1 MTPKQLFAVA
11 TCIAINSLD
20 GFDVLVIA
28 FAAAS
33 IAAEW
38 ELSPQSLGLLFS
50 SGLLGMTLGSLTI
63 APLADRHGRKPVTIL
78 CLLIITGGMFL
89 SALTQT
95 TAQLAAM
102 RFLTGL
108 GVGGMLASL
117 NTLVAEYSPLR
128 LRSLMVCLLQSG
140 YPIGAAVGGMVS
152 VILIGE
158 FGWRSLFW
166 FGGAMS
172 LLFLPLAV
180 FYLPESAEYLF
191 SRGDVESMAKGNRE
205 RAKLGLPPLD
215 ASAMSAASAPAAHA
229 TPMSAA
235 QTAPTR
241 PGVLPIIWGELRVQ
255 TMLLWLCYFML
266 MLVWYF
272 VASWTPKLLVD
283 TGLNV
288 RQGMSGGVILSV
300 GAVIGGVALGLLSLR
315 RDVFFLTRNYALLA
329 VGSLFAFALW
339 AESLVGMMLLAGFMG
354 LSIAGTMMGLYS
366 CAPHIY
372 PAAARNTGLGW
383 AIGFG
388 RGGAVLG
395 PWLAGA
401 LLAREFTPDAIYMAF
416 SLPMSLAMLALWLLA
431 RRQQTLH
438 SAPAASP

>member
-11 TCIAINSLD
+11 SCILINSLD

-38 ELSPQSLGLLFS
+38 GLSPQSLGVLFS
-50 SGLLGMTLGSLTI
+50 SGLLGMTLGSLII
-63 APLADRHGRKPVTIL
+63 APFADRHGRKPIIIL
-78 CLLIITGGMFL
+78 CLIIITVGMFL

-140 YPIGAAVGGMVS
+140 YPIGAAVGGIVS
-152 VILIGE
+152 VFLIGE

-166 FGGAMS
+166 FGGAVS
-172 LLFLPLAV
+172 LLILPIAV
-180 FYLPESAEYLF
+180 FRLPESAEYLF
-191 SRGDVESMAKGNRE
+191 SRGGGEALARGNIE

-215 ASAMSAASAPAAHA
+215 AAAAAATAQEAPAAQKPAA
-229 TPMSAA
+229 TRGML
-235 QTAPTR
+235 R
-241 PGVLPIIWGELRVQ
+241 VIWGELRTE

-283 TGLNV
+283 GGLNV
-288 RQGMSGGVILSV
+288 RQGMSGGVLLSI
-300 GAVIGGVALGLLSLR
+300 GAVIGGVLLGLLSLR
-315 RDVFFLTRNYALLA
+315 RNVFYLTRNYALLA
-329 VGSLFAFALW
+329 VASLFGFALL
-339 AESLVGMMLLAGFMG
+339 AEGLGAMMLLAGFMG
-354 LSIAGTMMGLYS
+354 LSIAGTMVGLYS

-372 PAAARNTGLGW
+372 PPHTRNTGIGW

-401 LLAREFTPDAIYMAF
+401 LLAREFTADAIYMAF
-416 SLPMSLAMLALWLLA
+416 SLPMLLAMFALWKLA
-431 RRQQTLH
+431 RICYYEIGDLRR
-438 SAPAASP
+438 SPRGAKL